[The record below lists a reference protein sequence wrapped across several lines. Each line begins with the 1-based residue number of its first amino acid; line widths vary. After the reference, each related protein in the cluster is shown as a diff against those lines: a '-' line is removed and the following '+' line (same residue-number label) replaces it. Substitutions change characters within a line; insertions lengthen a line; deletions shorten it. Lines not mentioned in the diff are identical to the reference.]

1 MYGPL
6 QSHAFSWFL
15 DFDQCV
21 DEVITMNGMAGEI
34 EFLRDEDPATC
45 ASFEPIDGYV

>member
-6 QSHAFSWFL
+6 QSRAFSWIL

-21 DEVITMNGMAGEI
+21 DEVIIMNGTTGEI
-34 EFLRDEDPATC
+34 ESLVDSDPATC
-45 ASFEPIDGYV
+45 AGFEPIDGYA